1 MCKGADSVLLP
12 LLKDRTEQ
20 RVRENVTATFG
31 FMEEF
36 ASNGLRTLL
45 FVEKQISAADY
56 EDWLQRYNEANLSIL
71 DREGELE
78 RVSKVIE
85 DGFELVGS
93 TAIEDKLQDGVP
105 EIITMLKSC
114 GIKLWVLTGDKIE
127 TAINIGYSCGLLEDA
142 INQYVID
149 ATRTSNIREQINDAT
164 EQHRSKPLKRIAV
177 IVGGDALLKIFL
189 NDGLKESF
197 LDLTD
202 KSTVVLACRVSPL

>member
-1 MCKGADSVLLP
+1 M
-12 LLKDRTEQ
+12 
-20 RVRENVTATFG
+20 
-31 FMEEF
+31 
-36 ASNGLRTLL
+36 
-45 FVEKQISAADY
+45 
-56 EDWLQRYNEANLSIL
+56 

-78 RVSKVIE
+78 RISKMME

-93 TAIEDKLQDGVP
+93 TAIEDKLQEGVP
-105 EIITMLKSC
+105 ETIRMLKSC

-149 ATRTSNIREQINDAT
+149 ANKSSDIREQINSAI
-164 EQHRSKPLKRIAV
+164 QKQRSMPLKRIAV
-177 IVGGDALLKIFL
+177 IVAGDALLKIFL
-189 NDGLKESF
+189 SDGLKEIF